1 MSRSSRA
8 APTPARVDSPRLGG
22 GLAYAAGCAVLAGG
36 YAAVFVAA
44 GASARFAVIAAAAV
58 VLPNALLGWVSLH
71 LARRWPWPDQGG
83 AGIARAALAALA
95 IAIAATAGW
104 LLLAAVDA
112 RLMMGAW
119 RLPARQIVL
128 WQSVMDAVLQ
138 AGLLGAGYAWHNGTR
153 AREAQDRARRAEALH
168 ARAELQ
174 LLRTQLNPHF
184 VLNTL
189 HALLGLVRRD
199 PARAEAAI
207 ERLGEL
213 LRFGMSVEQR
223 KVDRVALRDEWAFVT
238 SYLELERLRLG
249 DRLRLELRADPAA
262 LDLPIPPFAVQPLV
276 ENAIVHGVASRG
288 AGGEVRVSVRREGRR
303 LHIEVTDDG
312 PGALEPAILA
322 SPRTGLR
329 LLRERLAT
337 LYAGEAR
344 LVFEAPE
351 GGGMRVLLDLPD
363 DGMVEAT

>member
-1 MSRSSRA
+1 MEDHPQPLVVREASIGGRVCNERPDLSMSRSSRA

-83 AGIARAALAALA
+83 AGIARAALA
-95 IAIAATAGW
+95 
-104 LLLAAVDA
+104 
-112 RLMMGAW
+112 
-119 RLPARQIVL
+119 
-128 WQSVMDAVLQ
+128 
-138 AGLLGAGYAWHNGTR
+138 
-153 AREAQDRARRAEALH
+153 
-168 ARAELQ
+168 
-174 LLRTQLNPHF
+174 
-184 VLNTL
+184 
-189 HALLGLVRRD
+189 
-199 PARAEAAI
+199 
-207 ERLGEL
+207 EL

-322 SPRTGLR
+322 SP
-329 LLRERLAT
+329 
-337 LYAGEAR
+337 
-344 LVFEAPE
+344 
-351 GGGMRVLLDLPD
+351 
-363 DGMVEAT
+363 

>member
-1 MSRSSRA
+1 MSGSSRA
-8 APTPARVDSPRLGG
+8 ALTPARADPPRPGG
-22 GLAYAAGCAVLAGG
+22 ALAYAAGCAVLAGG
-36 YAAVFVAA
+36 YAAVFVSA

-71 LARRWPWPDQGG
+71 LARRWPWPDPGG
-83 AGIARAALAALA
+83 AGIARPALAAIG

-112 RLMMGAW
+112 RLTLGTW
-119 RLPARQIVL
+119 RLPVRQIVL
-128 WQSVMDAVLQ
+128 WQSVMNTVLQ
-138 AGLLGAGYAWHNGTR
+138 GGLLGAGYAWHNGTR

-199 PARAEAAI
+199 PAKAEHAI

-238 SYLELERLRLG
+238 SYLELERFRLG
-249 DRLRLELRADPAA
+249 DRLRLDLRADPAA
-262 LDLPIPPFAVQPLV
+262 MDLPIPPFAVQPLV

-288 AGGEVRVSVRREGRR
+288 SGGQVRVSVRREGRR
-303 LHIEVTDDG
+303 LLVEVADDG
-312 PGALEPAILA
+312 PGAAEAAILA
-322 SPRTGLR
+322 SPRAGLR

-337 LYAGEAR
+337 LYAGDAR
-344 LVFEAPE
+344 LAFETTE

-363 DGMVEAT
+363 DGIVEAT